1 MRWDANRYNMHH
13 KVIVIDGAVVVT
25 GSYNFS
31 KNANTVNDENCIIIH
46 DSGIAKEFIKEYERL
61 IN

>member
-1 MRWDANRYNMHH
+1 MHH